1 MISMSKRQRIGNRY
15 ISRRKDGTFSK
26 NVNVGRSLSAD
37 RRNNAKKTVKAGY
50 GDKGDIKRAGESCP
64 KCDGVANDDTTMM
77 DTYYL
82 CGNCDIAWYD
92 GGRDNPIT
100 MREFQWIQKNPIQHY
115 GVSREEVEELYGKD
129 SHYINYEAESFGADS
144 TWRVNTCTHRYED
157 TEEEAFSDYSAWK
170 LRDSEVCMGDGSSGY
185 VETGVRCDICGQERI
200 GSWAIE
206 NENEGFQI
214 TKGEEGRMPRSY
226 GWTSVNE
233 LFGADVVQD
242 VKDFDV
248 VGTAQDVVGKT
259 GLKIP
264 TGVAS
269 LAVVWIAYM
278 TGKRYGN

>member
-1 MISMSKRQRIGNRY
+1 MSKRQRIGNRY

-129 SHYINYEAESFGADS
+129 SHYINYEAESFGAD
-144 TWRVNTCTHRYED
+144 
-157 TEEEAFSDYSAWK
+157 
-170 LRDSEVCMGDGSSGY
+170 
-185 VETGVRCDICGQERI
+185 
-200 GSWAIE
+200 
-206 NENEGFQI
+206 
-214 TKGEEGRMPRSY
+214 
-226 GWTSVNE
+226 
-233 LFGADVVQD
+233 VVQD